1 LLFTLLNSYRRTV
14 ATIGLLGLAL
24 GFAFSNW
31 RSDAWEALGPLF
43 AWMETSWFGVIGKTW
58 GAVFA
63 VVEATHLLAMALL
76 GGAILVSDGR
86 LLGLLLRD
94 VPVQL
99 LLSRTHRLFVIG
111 LTAAL
116 ATGIFMACAVAS
128 KIYFLPV
135 FWIKM
140 LALAVG
146 VLFTFAIKRPLL
158 ADGIED
164 LDPWVVRAVAVA
176 SLTVWFT
183 VAASGRWIGF
193 SS

>member
-1 LLFTLLNSYRRTV
+1 VFLTFLNSWRRSI
-14 ATIGLLGLAL
+14 ATLAVSGVVL
-24 GFAFSNW
+24 GFALSGW
-31 RSDAWEALGPLF
+31 RVSAWEALQPLF
-43 AWMETSWFGVIGKTW
+43 AWLETSWFGAIGKTW
-58 GAVFA
+58 GGVFA
-63 VVEATHLLAMALL
+63 VVEAMHLLAMALL
-76 GGAILVSDGR
+76 GGALLVSDGR

-94 VPVQL
+94 VPVPL
-99 LLSRTHRLFVIG
+99 LLRRAHRLFVIG
-111 LTAAL
+111 LIAAL
-116 ATGIFMACAVAS
+116 ATGLFMACAVAT

-146 VLFTFAIKRPLL
+146 VLFTFAVKRPLL

-193 SS
+193 SG